1 MTRLMARV
9 AFTGDFGDPEHTND
23 AERDSTLDVD
33 AAAESAARSSE
44 TTCRLLTC
52 SNQPQL

>member
-9 AFTGDFGDPEHTND
+9 AFTGDFGDPEHTN
-23 AERDSTLDVD
+23 AERDCTLDVD